1 MTDMQIIQHK
11 NELRTDSR
19 LLASF
24 LDHRHRTILENLD
37 KYSDE
42 LKELGP
48 IPFETEKGKPLEHG
62 GFARSSRY
70 ALLNE
75 DQCYFLLTLMR
86 NNKNVV
92 KAKLELV
99 KAFRDART
107 QLANRD
113 LARVDGKQVRKL
125 EAQSIKTLVDYAK
138 AQGSKS
144 AEKYYMSI
152 TKMTN
157 SIIGIEA
164 GQRDNLDAKTLNEIK
179 VLETIVSNSVSDGVN
194 ANMHYKDIY
203 QLAKNRCLA
212 VSESMRMVKIA
223 KK

>member
-1 MTDMQIIQHK
+1 MTDIQIITHQ

-24 LDHRHRTILENLD
+24 LDHRHRTILESID
-37 KYSDE
+37 KYKSE
-42 LKELGP
+42 LMELSAL
-48 IPFETEKGKPLEHG
+48 PFQTEKGKKLEQG
-62 GFARSSRY
+62 GFAKSSRF

-75 DQCYFLLTLMR
+75 DQCYFILTLMR
-86 NNKNVV
+86 NNERVV

-113 LARVDGKQVRKL
+113 LARIDGKQIRKL
-125 EAQSIKTLVDYAK
+125 ETQSIKMLVDYAK

-144 AEKYYMSI
+144 ADTYYMTI

-157 SIIGIEA
+157 SILGIEA
-164 GQRDNLDAKTLNEIK
+164 GQRDSLDIKSLNEIK
-179 VLETIVSNSVSDGVN
+179 VLETIVSNAVSDGVN
-194 ANMHYKDIY
+194 AKMNYKDIY
-203 QLAKNRCLA
+203 KLAKTRCLM
-212 VSESMRMVKIA
+212 VSESMRALKLN
-223 KK
+223 

>member
-1 MTDMQIIQHK
+1 MTDIQIITHQ

-24 LDHRHRTILENLD
+24 LDLRHRTIFENIT
-37 KYSDE
+37 KYRSE
-42 LKELGP
+42 LSELG
-48 IPFETEKGKPLEHG
+48 IVPFETERLNTERNGEREHK
-62 GFARSSRY
+62 F

-75 DQCYFLLTLMR
+75 DQCYFILTLMR
-86 NNKNVV
+86 NNERVV

-113 LARVDGKQVRKL
+113 LARVDGKQIRKL
-125 EAQSIKTLVDYAK
+125 ETQSIKMLVDYAK

-144 AEKYYMSI
+144 ADTYYMTI

-157 SIIGIEA
+157 SILGIES
-164 GQRDNLDAKTLNEIK
+164 GQRDNLDIKSLNEIK
-179 VLETIVSNSVSDGVN
+179 VLETIVSNAVSDGVN
-194 ANMHYKDIY
+194 AKMNYKDIY
-203 QLAKNRCLA
+203 KLAKTRCLM
-212 VSESMRMVKIA
+212 VSESMRALKLN
-223 KK
+223 

>member
-1 MTDMQIIQHK
+1 MTDINIIKHK

-24 LDHRHRTILENLD
+24 LDHRHRTIFENIT
-37 KYSDE
+37 KYQTQI
-42 LKELGP
+42 LELG
-48 IPFETEKGKPLEHG
+48 ILPFETERLKTERNGDRVHK
-62 GFARSSRY
+62 F

-86 NNKNVV
+86 NNDRVV

-113 LARVDGKQVRKL
+113 LARIDGKEVRKL
-125 EAQSIKTLVDYAK
+125 ETRSIKTLVDYAK

-157 SIIGIEA
+157 SIIGIQS

-179 VLETIVSNSVSDGVN
+179 VLETIVSNSVSDGIN
-194 ANMHYKDIY
+194 ADMHYKDIY